1 MKTLD
6 AKSNTYIEFNEEN
19 NKESPKLEFEEPL
32 KVQWVT
38 SNWHF

>member
-19 NKESPKLEFEEPL
+19 NKEGPKFEFEDL
-32 KVQWVT
+32 VT
-38 SNWHF
+38 P